1 MVTLLNRPMVIQIS
15 KKGILVRFPY
25 KELPY
30 FNTMIFRLNIEK
42 TITHALKQENRNP
55 NQIAIKLQKHFISH
69 YNMNIKLYAYIQA

>member
-1 MVTLLNRPMVIQIS
+1 MVTLLNRPMIIQIS
-15 KKGILVRFPY
+15 KKGILVHVSLNY

-42 TITHALKQENRNP
+42 TITYALKQENRNP

-69 YNMNIKLYAYIQA
+69 YNMNIKLYAYI